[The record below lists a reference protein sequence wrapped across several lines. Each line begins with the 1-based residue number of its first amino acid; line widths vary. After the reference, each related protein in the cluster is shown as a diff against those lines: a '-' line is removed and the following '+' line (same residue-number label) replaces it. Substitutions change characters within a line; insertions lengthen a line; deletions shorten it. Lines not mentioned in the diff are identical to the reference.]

1 MPSIGTYPQ
10 TAPTYG
16 TYQWLQLRVGV
27 YLRTEI
33 GGPDLGTNAN
43 YEQWDDFQIG
53 IVDEVIQSGMRNFYF
68 PTLAPGQKKPYAWS
82 FLKKEGTI
90 TLDGTGGDGFYDLPA
105 DFGGMVGDLTY
116 ESDDSL
122 RRIKLISE
130 ADFRASESM
139 EDTDGAPKYAAIRA
153 KDATATAAQTYELC
167 LFPVPDAGV
176 DSEVVRYRYTSLP
189 GILTTTNLY
198 PNGVAGH
205 AETYAAA
212 CLACAEVMFKGQLG
226 PMNQMYQQRLQAS
239 VMLDS
244 TFLDPSND
252 DVRDLFEAPRMSAPS

>member
-53 IVDEVIQSGMRNFYF
+53 IVDEVIQSGLRNFYF

-90 TLDGTGGDGFYDLPA
+90 TQTATDGFYDLPA

-116 ESDDSL
+116 DSDDGI

-130 ADFRASESM
+130 ADLRASESM
-139 EDTDGAPKYAAIRA
+139 EDTDGNPKYAAVRA
-153 KDATATAAQTYELC
+153 KDATATAAQTYELM
-167 LFPVPDAGV
+167 LFPVPTGTD
-176 DSEVVRYRYTSLP
+176 DIRYRYTSLP

-212 CLACAEVMFKGQLG
+212 CLACAEVMFKGTLG

-252 DVRDLFEAPRMSAPS
+252 DIRDLFEAPRMSAPS